1 GIGLHFEMTAERTIV
16 LQQPAQAADVIGG
29 VVEELRARAVQ
40 RNMKMNPPFS
50 RGGVF
55 HVVEPERYVQVAIA
69 LDHPI
74 LASLDYLVK
83 INIIGERLQRLARLR
98 RGAKPERGAHVNF
111 ADFDSRLLKA
121 LHHLIRFFK
130 FDSQMA
136 RVIVHAEMP
145 FEALV
150 AWPK

>member
-1 GIGLHFEMTAERTIV
+1 
-16 LQQPAQAADVIGG
+16 
-29 VVEELRARAVQ
+29 
-40 RNMKMNPPFS
+40 MNPPFS

-55 HVVEPERYVQVAIA
+55 HSVEPERCVQVAVS

-83 INIIGERLQRLARLR
+83 VNVIGEGLQRLARLR

-130 FDSQMA
+130 FDRSEEHTSELQS
-136 RVIVHAEMP
+136 P
-145 FEALV
+145 YDLV
-150 AWPK
+150 CRLLL